1 MAVSQD
7 SESNSGTTVSFTPQQ
22 QVSSYLGWGN
32 WYCLEELEIA
42 TGGFSERNIIGEG
55 GYGIVYKGAVSD
67 GTMVACKYLTNKDQA
82 EKEFL
87 VEVETIGRV
96 RHKNLVKL
104 LGFCAEGDHR
114 ILVYEYVNNGNL
126 DEWLHGKT
134 SRFKTPSWDSRM
146 KIILGTAKGL
156 AYMHEA
162 IEPKIVHRDIKASN
176 ILLDSHWNAKVSDF
190 GLAKFLGCEKTHVM
204 TRVMGTFGYV
214 APEYANTGLLNERSD
229 VYSFGVLL
237 MEVVTGRDPVDY
249 SRPPGEVNLVDWLK
263 LMLATRRM
271 DDIAD
276 PRLEEKPSP
285 RALKK
290 ALITA
295 FQCVHPD
302 VRKRPTMGHVVHLL
316 EAENFQLPDVQK
328 HSFWFFFPAK
338 VSKKICLISLAELES
353 SEGDGIVQAHREPD
367 AKEARPEPLE
377 RAPSAKPQQREPPD
391 ETNASSPAIRR
402 IIQYAGGI
410 YSYVHIALVRWR
422 PRGRSTSRQWKSPV
436 NFHMRGDSE

>member
-316 EAENFQLPDVQK
+316 EAENFQLPDSWRAVKEMGLSKLIESQTQKRLVQ
-328 HSFWFFFPAK
+328 
-338 VSKKICLISLAELES
+338 SLSRELQAQSHS
-353 SEGDGIVQAHREPD
+353 SESPRTKRMLAH
-367 AKEARPEPLE
+367 
-377 RAPSAKPQQREPPD
+377 QR
-391 ETNASSPAIRR
+391 
-402 IIQYAGGI
+402 YA
-410 YSYVHIALVRWR
+410 A
-422 PRGRSTSRQWKSPV
+422 
-436 NFHMRGDSE
+436 